1 MKVDQKG
8 HTTIIKDTQGSV
20 DSFLEKVTNEYGSFK
35 KHNLILDLSADKNI
49 DLEQVLSFLA
59 LSNTHRKAKK
69 SFVLV
74 VNDFD
79 FNEVPDEMI
88 VVPTLLEAH
97 DIIEMEE
104 IERDLGF

>member
-1 MKVDQKG
+1 MKIKEKG
-8 HTTIIKDTQGSV
+8 HTIHLHDSQSDIGSLIDKITTQHAQYKN
-20 DSFLEKVTNEYGSFK
+20 F
-35 KHNLILDLSADKNI
+35 NLIVDTSRGTSLDAKELKK
-49 DLEQVLSFLA
+49 FKA
-59 LSNTHRKAKK
+59 LQKTHRKGKK

-74 VNDFD
+74 VSDTDFTS
-79 FNEVPDEMI
+79 VDESLT

>member
-8 HTTIIKDTQGSV
+8 HTTIIKDTEG
-20 DSFLEKVTNEYGSFK
+20 DTNLFLEKVTNQYNTFISS
-35 KHNLILDLSADKNI
+35 NLILDITHDKSV
-49 DLEQVLSFLA
+49 DLNSIQSFLD
-59 LSNTHRKAKK
+59 LSKKHKKQKK

-74 VNDFD
+74 ADGID
-79 FNEVPDEMI
+79 FNEVPDSI
-88 VVPTLLEAH
+88 LVVPTVLEAH

>member
-1 MKVDQKG
+1 MKVKEKG
-8 HTTIIKDTQGSV
+8 HTIHIHDSQSDIVALVEKIMTQHQQ
-20 DSFLEKVTNEYGSFK
+20 FK
-35 KHNLILDLSADKNI
+35 GFNLIVDTSRENA
-49 DLEQVLSFLA
+49 LA
-59 LSNTHRKAKK
+59 VKELKKFKPLQKLHTKGKK

-74 VNDFD
+74 VSDTDFT
-79 FNEVPDEMI
+79 VVDEALN

>member
-1 MKVDQKG
+1 MKVEEKG
-8 HTTIIKDTQGSV
+8 HTITIKDTQKDIAAFRDKVTSEYNSFKERNMIL
-20 DSFLEKVTNEYGSFK
+20 DLTQDKDISLDDILSFLE
-35 KHNLILDLSADKNI
+35 
-49 DLEQVLSFLA
+49 
-59 LSNTHRKAKK
+59 LSNRHRKAKK
-69 SFVLV
+69 SFVMVASDL
-74 VNDFD
+74 D

>member
-1 MKVDQKG
+1 VDTSRENALDVKELKKFKPLQKL
-8 HTTIIKDTQGSV
+8 HTKG
-20 DSFLEKVTNEYGSFK
+20 
-35 KHNLILDLSADKNI
+35 
-49 DLEQVLSFLA
+49 
-59 LSNTHRKAKK
+59 KK

-74 VNDFD
+74 VSDTDFTA
-79 FNEVPDEMI
+79 VDEALN